1 MVLQAVS
8 ILVLATYPFMT
19 YLSGVK
25 LSFALYSA
33 AMMRSALAVSLFSFN
48 CFFIV
53 QINK

>member
-25 LSFALYSA
+25 LSLALCSA
-33 AMMRSALAVSLFSFN
+33 AMMRSALAVRFFSLSLFP
-48 CFFIV
+48 
-53 QINK
+53 